1 MKPEKEATL
10 RKPPRRT
17 LLQRLFRAGLGNNL
31 ITVWV
36 EVVGRYGDG
45 QVETE
50 TKIQLGRYT
59 VLRWT
64 RYYTPWQ

>member
-1 MKPEKEATL
+1 VFPEYGYLAD
-10 RKPPRRT
+10 
-17 LLQRLFRAGLGNNL
+17 NL

-36 EVVGRYGDG
+36 EVVGRYADG

-59 VLRWT
+59 VLRLT
-64 RYYTPWQ
+64 RFYTPWQ